1 MYDRMYGTVYPGKL
15 LDMHAVITRRTISY
29 LVSFEEVNES
39 NTEVMQTTSTLKNCV
54 SNQNNVLFVFKLSQ
68 HELST
73 LISLIFQISFI
84 QVFKMVKIHNMV

>member
-39 NTEVMQTTSTLKNCV
+39 NRSDANHFNIK
-54 SNQNNVLFVFKLSQ
+54 KLC
-68 HELST
+68 
-73 LISLIFQISFI
+73 
-84 QVFKMVKIHNMV
+84 